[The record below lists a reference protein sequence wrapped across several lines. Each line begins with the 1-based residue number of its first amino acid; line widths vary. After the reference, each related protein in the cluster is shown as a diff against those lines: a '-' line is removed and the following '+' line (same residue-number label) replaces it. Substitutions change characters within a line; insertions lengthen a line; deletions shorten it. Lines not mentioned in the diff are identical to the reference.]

1 MIVILILKG
10 LFGYNF
16 LYSVGV
22 WTTLFHLLKDNTIS
36 SIMLFVITE
45 SVLLLIVYSKSEL
58 KSEYDEY
65 DSKSSNSNAGSGSG
79 DGWGSGSL
87 D

>member
-1 MIVILILKG
+1 
-10 LFGYNF
+10 
-16 LYSVGV
+16 
-22 WTTLFHLLKDNTIS
+22 
-36 SIMLFVITE
+36 MLFVITE

-79 DGWGSGSL
+79 DG
-87 D
+87 